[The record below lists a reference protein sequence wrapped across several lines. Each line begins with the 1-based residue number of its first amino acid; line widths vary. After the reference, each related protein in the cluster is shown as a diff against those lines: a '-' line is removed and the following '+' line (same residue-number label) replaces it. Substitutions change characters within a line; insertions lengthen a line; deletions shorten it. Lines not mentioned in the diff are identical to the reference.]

1 MSDFIYNRTYTTQ
14 TDEENKVYT
23 MLEEIAKLA
32 NQVDA
37 AGIANINT
45 QFDNIN
51 VQLQNLMTTIVS
63 LNHILSMQQTSIN
76 SLSNKVISLENSV
89 HQIKLQNEQILNDI
103 GGVDNALIDILGE

>member
-14 TDEENKVYT
+14 TGEENKVYT

-76 SLSNKVISLENSV
+76 SLSNKVISLENSM

>member
-14 TDEENKVYT
+14 TGEENKVYT